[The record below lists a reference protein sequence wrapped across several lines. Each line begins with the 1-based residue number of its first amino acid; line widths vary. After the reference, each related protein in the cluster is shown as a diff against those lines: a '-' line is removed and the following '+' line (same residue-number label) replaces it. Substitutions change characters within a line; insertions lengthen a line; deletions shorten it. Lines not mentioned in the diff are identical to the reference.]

1 MTKHDEARECVN
13 EQTNSSRKTLQQ
25 YIDEAEATEK
35 ELERLNEVVIP
46 KIKAHK
52 FDEGVKV
59 EKELEELKKK
69 EIPMKALHDENYHY
83 FTCPKCGIDWG
94 YTCEVEEHKYC
105 GNCGQRLEFDTEDWE
120 EEDEE

>member
-1 MTKHDEARECVN
+1 MKMGTMYEGLINGLEAA
-13 EQTNSSRKTLQQ
+13 RKKIKKL
-25 YIDEAEATEK
+25 EA
-35 ELERLNEVVIP
+35 ELERLNEFVIP

-52 FDEGVKV
+52 FDEWVKV